1 MSNRGRKGVPT
12 VRRRVISV
20 AACVV
25 LVGAGTSACF
35 AEQSAMPTVRDFL
48 VAWQVEN
55 YDAAAKHTVGA
66 DQAQVARA
74 LAGLRNQLDAAS
86 MKLALGQPV
95 PAGKKP
101 GRAIVK
107 NGETAEA
114 RFAVKIDLGENGE
127 PWTYTGVMKL
137 RRVKGKW
144 KVVWDPSIIHPRL
157 KAGQRLAVVSE
168 TPRRSPI
175 QDSRGKSM
183 LRTVPTSIIGVVP
196 GQLADPQKTVQQMVR
211 SLRFGA
217 NRTLDTQRL
226 LGRIRS
232 APPEKFLP
240 LLTMETSSAGVVD
253 QQLSQLSQVSG
264 LQVKPTKAAIDPVA
278 APEFVGSLG
287 PATND
292 RLQQVGAPYQP
303 GDTIGVSGL
312 QLLMQRRLAGTP
324 TVRVIAQDATGR
336 DQEELRAWPGS
347 PSDPVQTTLD
357 WRVQARA
364 DHALARLPYV
374 ASMAVVNPASG
385 AVQAVANHRT
395 GGQNRALEGR
405 YPPGLTFGI
414 VAAEALLNSGVAK
427 DTETDCPASV
437 QVGGRTFTN
446 PYPAQGKGTFESNFT
461 ASCATTLAALSTR
474 LNAQALTAAAT
485 RFGLGKDWGMAVP
498 GFPGSVPVPANDA
511 DKASMMIGE
520 GGLQVSPLSMALAAS
535 AAANGYWRPGFTLTN
550 PRDTQGGVTVPP
562 LAATAVLDLKS
573 LLRSSII
580 RGPAKAANVGGVSGV
595 GATVTVNG
603 KTVSWFVGSRTE
615 YAFAIAVEGRVD
627 AAALVKRFLA
637 PAATIP
643 GLNRAAP

>member
-1 MSNRGRKGVPT
+1 MSNRGRRGVPT

-20 AACVV
+20 AACAG

-55 YDAAAKHTVGA
+55 YAAAAKHTVGA
-66 DQAQVARA
+66 DRAQVARA

-101 GRAIVK
+101 GRAIAK
-107 NGETAEA
+107 NGENAEA

-137 RRVKGKW
+137 KRIKGKW

-157 KAGQRLAVVSE
+157 RAGQRLAVVSQ
-168 TPRRSPI
+168 TSRRSAI
-175 QDSRGKSM
+175 QDTNGASL
-183 LRTVPTSIIGVVP
+183 LRTVPAYIIGVVP
-196 GQLADPQKTVQQMVR
+196 GELADPKKTIEAMIEALPFR
-211 SLRFGA
+211 G

-232 APPEKFLP
+232 APPEKFLQ
-240 LLTMETSSAGVVD
+240 LLTVEAGSAGGIER
-253 QQLSQLSQVSG
+253 LLGQVRG
-264 LQVKPTKAAIDPVA
+264 LQVKPVNAPIDPVA
-278 APEFVGSLG
+278 ATEFVGKLG

-336 DQEELRAWPGS
+336 SVEELRSWPGTD
-347 PSDPVQTTLD
+347 PQPVQTTLV
-357 WRVQARA
+357 RAVQRRA
-364 DHALARLPYV
+364 DYALADLPYP

-395 GGQNRALEGR
+395 NGQNKALEGR
-405 YPPGLTFGI
+405 YPPGLAFGM
-414 VAAEALLNSGVAK
+414 VGAEALLNSGMTK

-446 PYPAQGKGTFESNFT
+446 PAPARGKNTFESNF
-461 ASCATTLAALSTR
+461 ALSCATTLAALSSR
-474 LNAQALTAAAT
+474 LDTSALMAAAA
-485 RFGLGKDWGMAVP
+485 RFGLGKDWGM
-498 GFPGSVPVPANDA
+498 SVPAFTGTVPAPANAA
-511 DKASMMIGE
+511 DKAAMMIGE
-520 GGLQVSPLSMALAAS
+520 GGVQVSPLAMALAAS
-535 AAANGYWRPGFTLTN
+535 AAGNGYWRPGFMLKN
-550 PRDTQGGVTVPP
+550 PRDAQAGVTGQP

-573 LLRSSII
+573 LMRSSVS
-580 RGPAKAANVGGVSGV
+580 RGTARDANVGQVSGV
-595 GATVTVNG
+595 TATVVANG
-603 KTVSWFVGSRTE
+603 KTVSWFVGSRPE
-615 YAFAIAVEGRVD
+615 YAFAIAVEGKVNT
-627 AAALVKRFLA
+627 AALVQRFLA
-637 PAATIP
+637 RSIP
-643 GLNRAAP
+643 SIAPTAGR